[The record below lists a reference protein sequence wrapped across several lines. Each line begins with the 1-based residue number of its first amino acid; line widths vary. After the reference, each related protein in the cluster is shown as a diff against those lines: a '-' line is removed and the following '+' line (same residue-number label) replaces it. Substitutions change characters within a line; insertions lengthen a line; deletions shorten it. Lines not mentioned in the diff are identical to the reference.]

1 MAALMLQRQN
11 PKIPHFSLR
20 RLLFGGLGGGVG
32 LAAAIFAVS
41 LYIVESIIRPQKR
54 TFLDAYKFSP
64 YELDLPAEEILF
76 SSTDGKHKVSGWYI
90 PSPGATTTVIVSPGY
105 RTLKAD
111 VLGIATLV
119 WRGGHNV
126 LVFEYHGHGMDV
138 GSTITLGYSEINDF
152 LGAVAYAKERS
163 PETRLGVIAYSMGAA
178 VAIMATA
185 RSKEIEALIADS
197 AFATHTGV
205 IDFHFR
211 RVFHLPS
218 TMVAWMAD
226 NLLSLRAGYRFHQV
240 EPLRDIAKIAPR
252 PILIIQGGKDS
263 IVDPRDGLLLF
274 EAAREPKE
282 IWLLPNADH
291 CGSYFEDRVAY
302 VNKIVKFF
310 DLHLKNMPQLRLID
324 ATPADENEP
333 EIKLPKIPGQD
344 GWQAAS

>member
-1 MAALMLQRQN
+1 MLQRHY
-11 PKIPHFSLR
+11 PKIPHFSLK

-32 LAAAIFAVS
+32 LAGAIFAVS

-64 YELDLPAEEILF
+64 YELDLPAEEVLF
-76 SSTDGKHKVSGWYI
+76 SPTEGNHKVSGWYI
-90 PSPGATTTVIVSPGY
+90 PRSSATTTVVVSPGY

-111 VLGIATLV
+111 VLGMAAFV
-119 WRGGHNV
+119 WRAGHNV

-138 GSTITLGYSEINDF
+138 GTSITLGYSEINDF

-163 PETRLGVIAYSMGAA
+163 PETRLGVLAYSMGAA
-178 VAIMATA
+178 VAIMGTV
-185 RSKEIEALIADS
+185 RSKEVEALIADS

-205 IDFHFR
+205 VDFHFR

-218 TMVAWMAD
+218 TFVAWMAD
-226 NLLSLRAGYRFHQV
+226 NLLWWRAGYRFHQV
-240 EPLRDIAKIAPR
+240 EPLGDIAKIAPR

-263 IVDPRDGLLLF
+263 IVDPRDGPLLY
-274 EAAREPKE
+274 AAAQEPKE

-291 CGSYFEDRVAY
+291 CGSYFEDRVEY
-302 VNKIVKFF
+302 VNKIVNFF
-310 DLHLKNMPQLRLID
+310 DLHLKNMPQLRLMD
-324 ATPADENEP
+324 AAPADENGQ
-333 EIKLPKIPGQD
+333 EIKQSESETTGQD

>member
-1 MAALMLQRQN
+1 MLQRQN
-11 PKIPHFSLR
+11 LKIPRFSLK

-76 SSTDGKHKVSGWYI
+76 SSTDGKHEVSGWYI
-90 PSPGATTTVIVSPGY
+90 PSLGATTTVIVSPGY
-105 RTLKAD
+105 RTLKSD
-111 VLGIATLV
+111 VLGMAAFL
-119 WRGGHNV
+119 WRAGHNV
-126 LVFEYHGHGMDV
+126 LVFEYHGHGMTV
-138 GSTITLGYSEINDF
+138 GTPITLGYSEINDF
-152 LGAVAYAKERS
+152 LGAVAYAKERA
-163 PETRLGVIAYSMGAA
+163 PETRLGVLAYSMGAA

-197 AFATHTGV
+197 AFASHTGV

-218 TMVAWMAD
+218 LFVSWMTD
-226 NLLSLRAGYRFHQV
+226 NLLWWRAGYHFNQV

-263 IVDPRDGLLLF
+263 IVDPRDGPLLF
-274 EAAREPKE
+274 AAAQEPKQ

-291 CGSYFEDRVAY
+291 CGAYFEDRKAY
-302 VNKIVKFF
+302 VKKILDFF
-310 DLHLKNMPQLRLID
+310 DLHLKNVPQLHLID
-324 ATPADENEP
+324 ALSTKENER
-333 EIKLPKIPGQD
+333 EIKPSETPGED